1 MSCAIYKRLGREF
14 FYQSRKW
21 SCCCCVRSSTKGVDS
36 NQWLQLQC
44 KLCMNIRDVYFDKS
58 KTFFGVH
65 LDMAF
70 VLTSTIQ
77 INIWTLYDFEGIL

>member
-1 MSCAIYKRLGREF
+1 MVATSMQTLH
-14 FYQSRKW
+14 
-21 SCCCCVRSSTKGVDS
+21 D
-36 NQWLQLQC
+36 
-44 KLCMNIRDVYFDKS
+44 IRDVYFDKS

-77 INIWTLYDFEGIL
+77 INIWTLYNFEGIL